1 MKRQALQVM
10 IATILSKLLGFVR
23 EVALSYA
30 YGASATT
37 DAYLIS
43 QTIPVVVF
51 SFISAGVATA
61 FIPNYSGIL
70 NKNGRNQ
77 ADRYTSNLCN
87 ALLLVASVLVALIF
101 LFTRP
106 IVKVFASGFSG
117 EMLLLTIKL
126 TRVSVFGIYFTGIIG
141 VFTAYLRLHGN
152 FIVPALIS
160 LPMNLVIISSVFVSS
175 KTNIYVLAAG
185 GVIAAASQLIVCILF
200 SRLAGYQHKPIM
212 DIKDEHL
219 KAMVLMALPVIAGTA
234 VSEVNV
240 LIDRTLASGIALGGI
255 SSLNYANRLTNFVR
269 GLFVVSVTT
278 VLYPLISRMAA
289 EGKMVRLKG
298 YLAEAISMVSIMVVP
313 AAVGAMIFCREVVVL
328 VFGRGAFTHEAI
340 EMTSKALF
348 YYSIGMIGFGLI
360 EVLTRAFYSLR
371 DTKTPVRCTV
381 VVVLANIVPNILLSR
396 VMGIP
401 GLALATSISGI
412 LGALVMS
419 IYLRRRIGSFGL
431 RTISLSFFK
440 ICIASLVMGLL
451 ARGSLT
457 IANQVLHRNVALL
470 VAIAVGALTYGLLI
484 FNMRIPEVDR
494 TWVAVK
500 QRLVGL
506 TDKNN

>member
-1 MKRQALQVM
+1 
-10 IATILSKLLGFVR
+10 
-23 EVALSYA
+23 
-30 YGASATT
+30 
-37 DAYLIS
+37 
-43 QTIPVVVF
+43 
-51 SFISAGVATA
+51 
-61 FIPNYSGIL
+61 
-70 NKNGRNQ
+70 
-77 ADRYTSNLCN
+77 
-87 ALLLVASVLVALIF
+87 
-101 LFTRP
+101 
-106 IVKVFASGFSG
+106 
-117 EMLLLTIKL
+117 
-126 TRVSVFGIYFTGIIG
+126 
-141 VFTAYLRLHGN
+141 
-152 FIVPALIS
+152 
-160 LPMNLVIISSVFVSS
+160 
-175 KTNIYVLAAG
+175 
-185 GVIAAASQLIVCILF
+185 
-200 SRLAGYQHKPIM
+200 
-212 DIKDEHL
+212 
-219 KAMVLMALPVIAGTA
+219 
-234 VSEVNV
+234 
-240 LIDRTLASGIALGGI
+240 
-255 SSLNYANRLTNFVR
+255 
-269 GLFVVSVTT
+269 
-278 VLYPLISRMAA
+278 
-289 EGKMVRLKG
+289 
-298 YLAEAISMVSIMVVP
+298 MVSIMVVP

-381 VVVLANIVPNILLSR
+381 VVVLANIVLNILLSR